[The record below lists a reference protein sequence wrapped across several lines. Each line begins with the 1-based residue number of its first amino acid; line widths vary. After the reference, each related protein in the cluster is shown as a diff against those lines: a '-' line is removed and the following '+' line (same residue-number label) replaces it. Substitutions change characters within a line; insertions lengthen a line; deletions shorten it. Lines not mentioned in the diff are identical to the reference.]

1 MVTYE
6 QWNKA
11 IISYF
16 FENCEP
22 GQIVFLQTNAE
33 TLDEIAERFDF
44 NVSDAADSLKIAVQ
58 NKAVVRGAIN
68 FWAMNPTL
76 WKDYSQEE
84 PPQVAFLALTVFAAS
99 LMESEGSVASH
110 NYYSRLNE
118 VLFGRVIK
126 GTPQGFNRDE
136 FENFWKHLRKWA
148 IDQHDVVLYLT
159 EGASKRRY
167 VWYPISQC
175 LISNRDR
182 RDVYS
187 FFRAR
192 GLTPFSK
199 IRDKQ
204 FEKDL
209 QVWLQS
215 SDGSARIKRY
225 FSNESYKKS
234 IFSQVKSLLK
244 HWDGE
249 IPPEPLPGE
258 RQTISLIRVEFQF
271 NQSNN
276 INNQS
281 NNINIRFW
289 FLRRGR
295 DEINCETNS
304 LGVKCLQTFNSE
316 KWFRP
321 ISDNNGTFLNLNNI
335 LQLRTDETK
344 PITYIL
350 NSSDIWVF
358 RKDQECDNGW
368 ISQRSMELYEDHWI
382 LFRKRLFNQ
391 VTACL
396 KLTCGP
402 EVEKPKSIDVS
413 GKPNGWF
420 YLQATPTTLKHI
432 PDSGLWK
439 LSVDSNKQICLV
451 GGLSIKGEDGHRTY
465 LDICL
470 PSVSLP
476 DIGNSEDLLL
486 QTDDQSFPVGENR
499 LVRLE
504 NKLGVGIH
512 QLSYGKKTRELRVT
526 APDRSLKH
534 QEKTLTI
541 VLSEDQ
547 ETIPTYSVETTA
559 EIAEKPGSW
568 LAGTKFLGTDI
579 PEVTWDDVKTKP
591 PTQEKDVNQ
600 SFKSPARLISL
611 IVKLAI
617 ELKFDKASVPE
628 WFNEAIKC
636 IDQNAAMRTLIE
648 KKLQHYHEMALSYA
662 DLRKYIDR

>member
-16 FENCEP
+16 FEDCEP
-22 GQIVFLQTNAE
+22 GQIIFLQTNAE
-33 TLDEIAERFDF
+33 TLDEIAERSDF
-44 NVSDAADSLKIAVQ
+44 NISDAADSLKMAVRD
-58 NKAVVRGAIN
+58 KVVVRGAVN

-76 WKDYSQEE
+76 WKDYSQEK

-118 VLFGRVIK
+118 VLFGQVIK

-136 FENFWKHLRKWA
+136 FENFWKHLRRWA
-148 IDQHDVVLYLT
+148 IDQHNVVLYLT
-159 EGASKRRY
+159 EGSSSRRY

-182 RDVYS
+182 RNVYS

-192 GLTPFSK
+192 DLTPFSK

-204 FEKDL
+204 LEKDL

-215 SDGSARIKRY
+215 SDGSIRIKRY

-234 IFSQVKSLLK
+234 ILSQVKSLLK

-249 IPPEPLPGE
+249 ISPEPLPGE
-258 RQTISLIRVEFQF
+258 RQTTSSIRVELRF
-271 NQSNN
+271 NQPNN
-276 INNQS
+276 VT
-281 NNINIRFW
+281 IRFW

-295 DEINCETNS
+295 YEINCETNF
-304 LGVKCLQTFNSE
+304 LGIKCLQTFNSE
-316 KWFRP
+316 NWFRP
-321 ISDNNGTFLNLNNI
+321 VSDKNSTFWNLQNI

-344 PITYIL
+344 PITYTL

-358 RKDQECDNGW
+358 RRDQGCDNGW
-368 ISQRSMELYEDHWI
+368 ISQRSMELYEDHRI
-382 LFRKRLFNQ
+382 LFHKRLFNQ

-396 KLTCGP
+396 KLTCGQ
-402 EVEKPKSIDVS
+402 EVEKPKSIYVS
-413 GKPNGWF
+413 GQPNGWF
-420 YLQATPTTLKHI
+420 YLQATPTTLKRVTD
-432 PDSGLWK
+432 PDLWR
-439 LSVDSNKQICLV
+439 LSVDSNKQICLID
-451 GGLSIKGEDGHRTY
+451 GLSVKGEDGHRAY

-470 PSVSLP
+470 PSVSVP
-476 DIGNSEDLLL
+476 DMGNSDDLPL
-486 QTDDQSFPVGENR
+486 QIDDQSFPVGEDR
-499 LVRLE
+499 LVWLE

-512 QLSYGKKTRELRVT
+512 QLSYGKKTSELRVI

-534 QEKTLTI
+534 QEKTLTAA
-541 VLSEDQ
+541 LSEDQ
-547 ETIPTYSVETTA
+547 EIIPAYSIETTA
-559 EIAEKPGSW
+559 EIAEKSGLW
-568 LAGTKFLGTDI
+568 LAGTKFFGTDI
-579 PEVTWDDVKTKP
+579 PEVTWDDVQTGP
-591 PTQEKDVNQ
+591 LPEEKDINQ
-600 SFKSPARLISL
+600 LFKSPAQLISL

-628 WFNEAIKC
+628 WFNEAIKY
-636 IDQNAAMRTLIE
+636 IDQNAAMRTLVQ
-648 KKLQHYHEMALSYA
+648 KKLQQYHEIALSYA
-662 DLRKYIDR
+662 DLRKQGDG